1 MKTMMKGPSTIQ
13 GKMNMRPLIRQLSN
27 ARSRYFLT
35 SSGLNLEYRQKGDPL
50 AEAIVMIH
58 GAGTDCRIFL
68 PNIDPLSEKHQ
79 VIAVSL
85 RGHGLSDKPRSLTP
99 EVFAME
105 LLVRDVIE
113 LTWSLGIQ
121 SFHLVGHGLGALIGY
136 ELLERDP
143 GSLLSM
149 VVMAAPATA
158 SGLKGALKIMQ
169 KTTGLAGKLANHK
182 KKAEMAARM
191 CSGEEQVI
199 SYLRDEVFY
208 AANWEILRL
217 LRPLHEGKDYTSLI
231 AETKQVPV
239 VFFQGQDDSVEKNLG
254 SRAAMQ
260 ATWQALENKEH
271 VHQLVMEGAGY
282 FPNLDQPEQFAKE
295 VLRVVSAV

>member
-1 MKTMMKGPSTIQ
+1 
-13 GKMNMRPLIRQLSN
+13 MRPLIRQLSN

-68 PNIDPLSEKHQ
+68 PNIDPLAEQYQ
-79 VIAVSL
+79 VIAISL

-99 EVFAME
+99 EDFSME

-121 SFHLVGHGLGALIGY
+121 SFHLVGHGLGAVIGY

-149 VVMAAPATA
+149 VVMAAPATE
-158 SGLKGALKIMQ
+158 SGLKGALKILQ
-169 KTTGLAGKLANHK
+169 KTNGLAGKLANHK
-182 KKAEMAARM
+182 KKAEMAAKL
-191 CSGEEQVI
+191 CSSNEQVI

-208 AANWEILRL
+208 ATDWEIARL
-217 LRPLHEGKDYTSLI
+217 LRPLHEGKDYTQLI
-231 AETKQVPV
+231 QATGQVPIA
-239 VFFQGQDDSVEKNLG
+239 FFQGQEDSVEKNLG
-254 SRAAMQ
+254 SRMAMQ
-260 ATWQALENKEH
+260 ATWQALESQQH
-271 VHQLVMEGAGY
+271 VSQLILEGAGY
-282 FPNLDQPEQFAKE
+282 FPNLDQPDQFARE
-295 VLRVVSAV
+295 VLRVVSIA